1 VLEVAEVVEGVA
13 FDRERLRVLAVLQDV
28 QDLVGVVHR
37 FPLVTKMK
45 GRVEV
50 IHFRAKI
57 YGMWVEVMK
66 HFHANF
72 TY

>member
-1 VLEVAEVVEGVA
+1 
-13 FDRERLRVLAVLQDV
+13 
-28 QDLVGVVHR
+28 
-37 FPLVTKMK
+37 VTKMK